1 MAITNPT
8 KYVTVRRLERFK
20 AKLNLL
26 NPLSLPDLAHN
37 YEFKKNDALAIGG
50 IIYRCTANS
59 TTKPPF
65 DFVFDEDN
73 KIVYTELNGQRA
85 YTADSATLNTGWEIY
100 LDLQDRFYMEEI
112 RQDLE
117 SDINSVLTV
126 ANSKIPLS
134 QKGTAGGVA
143 ELDENGKVLSS
154 QLPSYVDDVIEAY
167 YNPSDGKFYAV
178 KSGTTYSDEITGE
191 SGKIYVDLST
201 EKTYR
206 WGGSS
211 YAEIS
216 PSLALGETSSTAYRG
231 DRGKTAYDHSQ
242 STHARTDA
250 TKTEASQT
258 NGNIKINGTETNV
271 YTHPSGT
278 NPHGTTKRDVGL
290 GNVGNFKAVSTEAS
304 QELSDAEKSNARANI
319 GAGTYSK
326 ASGGIPKTDL
336 ESAVQTS
343 LGKADSALQ
352 SHQDISGK
360 ADKSSTVSTVAYDTT
375 NKKLTKT
382 INGTTTDIVTA
393 LKLAQDAGALVVNL
407 VDLSTVTHD
416 YTFKKYDGLCID
428 GVLYRCTAD
437 TTTKPPFDFVF
448 DSDNKIVYDTF
459 DGEDVFLVDSNTL
472 NTGWEK
478 YLDLSDRLHI
488 DQVREGLQEN
498 IDQVQ
503 QNLDRSVGI
512 AYAVCGTDGSEAAKE
527 VEIADFDLVRNRAIA
542 VLFID
547 AFTATS
553 PTLNVSNTGAKP
565 ILYFGSAIAPGK
577 VRSNTIL
584 TMQYDGT
591 SWNVVFIQPQ
601 ASVPSMAVDLGLPS
615 GLLWADRNVGA
626 VSPEDYGFYNQWGV
640 TDVQDKDSYEYSS
653 SNYSNTD
660 ASAISADL
668 TTYQDFARS
677 CFGQPWRMPTEE
689 EFQELI
695 DNCTA
700 SRTLRNGVA
709 GTLMTSNINGNSIFF
724 PAAGEMVGTT
734 AYDKTNQSRCWTST
748 YIGGTSAKIAVLHT
762 SAGIYQGYRF
772 HGSSVRAVM

>member
-1 MAITNPT
+1 M
-8 KYVTVRRLERFK
+8 
-20 AKLNLL
+20 
-26 NPLSLPDLAHN
+26 
-37 YEFKKNDALAIGG
+37 
-50 IIYRCTANS
+50 
-59 TTKPPF
+59 
-65 DFVFDEDN
+65 
-73 KIVYTELNGQRA
+73 
-85 YTADSATLNTGWEIY
+85 
-100 LDLQDRFYMEEI
+100 
-112 RQDLE
+112 
-117 SDINSVLTV
+117 
-126 ANSKIPLS
+126 
-134 QKGTAGGVA
+134 
-143 ELDENGKVLSS
+143 
-154 QLPSYVDDVIEAY
+154 
-167 YNPSDGKFYAV
+167 
-178 KSGTTYSDEITGE
+178 
-191 SGKIYVDLST
+191 
-201 EKTYR
+201 
-206 WGGSS
+206 
-211 YAEIS
+211 
-216 PSLALGETSSTAYRG
+216 
-231 DRGKTAYDHSQ
+231 
-242 STHARTDA
+242 
-250 TKTEASQT
+250 
-258 NGNIKINGTETNV
+258 
-271 YTHPSGT
+271 
-278 NPHGTTKRDVGL
+278 
-290 GNVGNFKAVSTEAS
+290 
-304 QELSDAEKSNARANI
+304 
-319 GAGTYSK
+319 
-326 ASGGIPKTDL
+326 
-336 ESAVQTS
+336 
-343 LGKADSALQ
+343 
-352 SHQDISGK
+352 
-360 ADKSSTVSTVAYDTT
+360 AYDTT

-448 DSDNKIVYDTF
+448 DSDDKIVYDTF

-527 VEIADFDLVRNRAIA
+527 AEIADFDLVRNRAIA

-601 ASVPSMAVDLGLPS
+601 AQVPSMAVDLGLPS

-640 TDVQDKDSYEYSS
+640 TDVQDKDSYDYSS

-668 TTYQDFARS
+668 PTDQDFARS

-748 YIGGTSAKIAVLHT
+748 YIGGLVWGYGPQERIRRDMFLTPVPLEFEGHIF
-762 SAGIYQGYRF
+762 QGPANYHEYLSGLYGDYMTLPPPEARKGHELKAFMAETGARF
-772 HGSSVRAVM
+772 

>member
-65 DFVFDEDN
+65 DFVFDENN

-112 RQDLE
+112 HQDLE

-167 YNPSDGKFYAV
+167 YNLSDGKFYAV

-242 STHARTDA
+242 SVHARTDA

-278 NPHGTTKRDVGL
+278 NPHGTTKSDVGL

-626 VSPEDYGFYNQWGV
+626 VSPENYGFYNQWGV
-640 TDVQDKDSYEYSS
+640 TDVQDKDSYDYSS

-724 PAAGEMVGTT
+724 PAAGEMVDTT

>member
-26 NPLSLPDLAHN
+26 NPLSLPDLSHN

-65 DFVFDEDN
+65 DFVFDENN

-85 YTADSATLNTGWEIY
+85 YTADSGTLNTGWEVY
-100 LDLQDRFYMEEI
+100 FDLQDRFFVEEV
-112 RQDLE
+112 RQDLTT
-117 SDINSVLTV
+117 DINSVLTV
-126 ANSKIPLS
+126 ADSKIPLS

-167 YNPSDGKFYAV
+167 YNPSDGKFYAA
-178 KSGTTYSDEITGE
+178 KSGTTYSDEITSE
-191 SGKIYVDLST
+191 SGKIYVDLDT

-278 NPHGTTKRDVGL
+278 NPHGTTKSDVGL

-304 QELSDAEKSNARANI
+304 QGLSNTEKSNARANI

-382 INGTTTDIVTA
+382 INGATTDIVTA

-448 DSDNKIVYDTF
+448 DSDNKIVYDTS

-478 YLDLSDRLHI
+478 YLDLRDRLHI
-488 DQVREGLQEN
+488 DQVREGLQEQITELSESKQDVLEFDTEPTEDSEN
-498 IDQVQ
+498 PVTSGGVYTA
-503 QNLDRSVGI
+503 LDGKQDTLQYDSVPTSGSQKMVKSGGI
-512 AYAVCGTDGSEAAKE
+512 YKSLATVIRQY
-527 VEIADFDLVRNRAIA
+527 
-542 VLFID
+542 
-547 AFTATS
+547 ATS
-553 PTLNVSNTGAKP
+553 SWVTQTLTAGKCEISTDTSTTHSVTINTDVAS
-565 ILYFGSAIAPGK
+565 YESFAFAVYSAPG
-577 VRSNTIL
+577 STINIQAVIASQNPQPTYKNKTL
-584 TMQYDGT
+584 THPT
-591 SWNVVFIQPQ
+591 
-601 ASVPSMAVDLGLPS
+601 DL
-615 GLLWADRNVGA
+615 A
-626 VSPEDYGFYNQWGV
+626 
-640 TDVQDKDSYEYSS
+640 
-653 SNYSNTD
+653 
-660 ASAISADL
+660 
-668 TTYQDFARS
+668 
-677 CFGQPWRMPTEE
+677 
-689 EFQELI
+689 
-695 DNCTA
+695 
-700 SRTLRNGVA
+700 A
-709 GTLMTSNINGNSIFF
+709 GTYYF
-724 PAAGEMVGTT
+724 EVVCVGGLV
-734 AYDKTNQSRCWTST
+734 YLK
-748 YIGGTSAKIAVLHT
+748 
-762 SAGIYQGYRF
+762 
-772 HGSSVRAVM
+772 SSYVEFSEIT